1 MAQSP
6 HRSFARALARPEPE
20 LDLGRAALL
29 IAQAEYPGLDA
40 DHYLRRLDAMAASI
54 GPEVALEAEPM
65 RRVFLLNRFLFVSE
79 GFRGNAE
86 HYYDPRNS
94 FLNDVLD
101 RKLGIPITLSTVYLE
116 LAKRLDLPV
125 VGVGFPG
132 HFLVKYVLD
141 EGEILIDPFHRGAI
155 LTQADCHR
163 RLRELTDGS
172 VAFRPEHL
180 QSVTKRQ
187 ILSRML
193 SNLKH
198 IYLRAR
204 SFPKAL
210 RVMDLMLVVSPDDP
224 AEVRDRGLLLSQ
236 AGRLGPALR
245 DLERYLAMAPR
256 AEDADTIKE
265 HQAGIRRRMASMN

>member
-6 HRSFARALARPEPE
+6 HRSFARALAHPEPE

-29 IAQAEYPGLDA
+29 IAQGEYPGLDV

-54 GPEVALEAEPM
+54 GPEVALEAEPT
-65 RRVFLLNRFLFVSE
+65 RRIFLLNRFLFITE
-79 GFRGNAE
+79 GFRGNVE

-101 RKLGIPITLSTVYLE
+101 RKLGIPITLSTLYMEV
-116 LAKRLDLPV
+116 AKRLDLPV

-132 HFLVKYVLD
+132 HFLVKYVLG
-141 EGEILIDPFHRGAI
+141 EKEILIDPFHRGAI
-155 LTQADCHR
+155 LTQADCRR
-163 RLRELTDGS
+163 RLKEMTDGS
-172 VAFRPEHL
+172 VTLRPEHL

-210 RVMDLMLVVSPDDP
+210 RVMDLMLIANPDDP

-236 AGRLGPALR
+236 AGRLGAALR

-256 AEDADTIKE
+256 AEDADSIKE
-265 HQAGIRRRMASMN
+265 HVAGVRRRIASMN

>member
-1 MAQSP
+1 MADFP
-6 HRSFARALARPEPE
+6 HRSFVRALAHPEPD

-29 IAQAEYPGLDA
+29 IAQGEYPGLDV

-54 GPEVALEAEPM
+54 GPEVAQETEPM
-65 RRVFLLNRFLFVSE
+65 RRVFLLNRFLFITE

-101 RKLGIPITLSTVYLE
+101 RKLGIPITLCTVYVE
-116 LAKRLDLPV
+116 LAKRLHLPV
-125 VGVGFPG
+125 AGVGFPG
-132 HFLVKYVLD
+132 HFLVKYVLS

-155 LTQADCHR
+155 LTHADCRR
-163 RLRELTDGS
+163 RLKEMTDGA
-172 VAFRPEHL
+172 VAFRAEHL
-180 QSVTKRQ
+180 RSVTKRQ

-204 SFPKAL
+204 DLSKAL
-210 RVMDLMLVVSPDDP
+210 RVMDLMLMVNPDDP

-236 AGRLGPALR
+236 AGRLGAALR
-245 DLERYLAMAPR
+245 DLEGYLAMAPR
-256 AEDADTIKE
+256 GEDADTIKE
-265 HQAGIRRRMASMN
+265 HLAGIRRRIASMN